1 MATRWMWRPSW
12 IPGPYRWTTP
22 SSRWPGLTTVT
33 SGSLRSASLATPRPR
48 THSSTPHSLGQC
60 PSVCGIKILFNYILT
75 LKISKCPFELLM
87 CKIQD
92 FIEPILVP
100 NGATKI
106 YNHKKEDDPKDRT
119 HVYKMMF
126 TYKCYTYTCI
136 DTFINRHIDNIA
148 NLFSNW

>member
-75 LKISKCPFELLM
+75 LKISNVHLNSWCARYKILLSQFWSPM
-87 CKIQD
+87 GQQRFTIIRRRMIQKI
-92 FIEPILVP
+92 EHMY
-100 NGATKI
+100 TKWCL
-106 YNHKKEDDPKDRT
+106 HTSVT
-119 HVYKMMF
+119 HIHV
-126 TYKCYTYTCI
+126 
-136 DTFINRHIDNIA
+136 
-148 NLFSNW
+148 